1 MKRIALFC
9 VSLLFLVSISLP
21 GVSMGAPIELKMA
34 HYSSPESKEHEIL
47 KAGADWM
54 EKRFPGRIKVTIY
67 PAQTLLSAMA
77 SYEGTVKGIADI
89 TSVVPGWTQGRFPKT
104 EVIDL
109 PPGVPS
115 AVDGTRVYWDFYKK
129 FLTDEWRE
137 VKVLSFHVQVPQGLH
152 TKKKSIR
159 TFQDIKGE
167 KMRVYGIGKDVMTA
181 FGGVPVSMPMSEAYE
196 AIRQGVVSGIM
207 VPFSEMK
214 GFRLI
219 DVCFHHTVAD
229 VFASPFFVIVN
240 MEKYNSLPPDIKKVF
255 DGELADFWNMEAAKI
270 WDRWEE
276 VGRDLVKKTPGH
288 EFITLSPDEKKKWQ
302 ERAKSINASWVSAIE
317 AKGLPGKKL
326 LEEKL
331 RAIEKYVK

>member
-1 MKRIALFC
+1 MKRIG
-9 VSLLFLVSISLP
+9 LLVISVVCLVLILLL
-21 GVSMGAPIELKMA
+21 GVSNGAAIELKMA
-34 HYSSPESKEHEIL
+34 HWSSPDSKEQEIM

-67 PAQTLLSAMA
+67 PAQTLLSTTAL
-77 SYEGTVKGIADI
+77 YEGTVKGVSDIAF
-89 TSVVPGWTQGRFPKT
+89 VVPQWTPGRFPKS

-109 PPGVPS
+109 PPGIPS
-115 AVDGTRVYWDFYKK
+115 AVDGTKVYWDFYKK

-152 TKKKSIR
+152 TKRKPIR

-167 KMRVYGIGKDVMTA
+167 KMRVYGIGKDIMTA

-196 AIRQGVVSGIM
+196 AIRSGVVSGIM
-207 VPFSEMK
+207 VPFAEMK
-214 GFRLI
+214 GYRLI
-219 DVCFHHTVAD
+219 DVCFHHTKVD
-229 VFASPFFVIVN
+229 IFSSPFFIIMN

-255 DGELADFWNMEAAKI
+255 DEELANFWNMESAKI

-276 VGRDLVKKTPGH
+276 VGRELVRKTPGH
-288 EFITLSPDEKKKWQ
+288 EFITLSSEEKMKWQ
-302 ERAKSINASWVSAIE
+302 ERAKAVNDSWASGLE

-326 LEEKL
+326 VEEKL